1 MSPTQSYFCRGP
13 PLPPQL
19 QLQEIQPQCPI
30 TTTTRGGQAP
40 ASRYQLGFTLEFHPT
55 SPNTETVAPLGC
67 GEGGSLPVCG
77 DHCTSVCGGHCVPQ
91 AQPQCLSGGRGG
103 GKEPHI
109 YKYHLFWVMQGG
121 EEGVI
126 TPVPRHHHSSSLGGH
141 NPGPQ
146 IQGQPHDPPLPFLP
160 IPS

>member
-1 MSPTQSYFCRGP
+1 MPNNHNHEGR
-13 PLPPQL
+13 
-19 QLQEIQPQCPI
+19 
-30 TTTTRGGQAP
+30 
-40 ASRYQLGFTLEFHPT
+40 T
-55 SPNTETVAPLGC
+55 SPCLQVPAWLHFGVSPHIPKHRDSRTFGMWGGRVTPCLW
-67 GEGGSLPVCG
+67 GSL
-77 DHCTSVCGGHCVPQ
+77 H
-91 AQPQCLSGGRGG
+91 LSLWRSLCSPSTATMPIWGGG